1 MKLIDRYIFKEHL
14 IPFILSLLVLLFILL
29 TNFLLKTIDKFLD
42 KGLSVNLL
50 FEYLFYNMAWIAAL
64 AVPMAVLIATL
75 TAFGRFSS
83 DNEIT
88 AMKTCGLSTLKLLR
102 APLLFGFIVAISMI
116 YFNNQV
122 LPDMNHKARSLSVNI
137 SKKRP
142 DLEFTEGQFTEAIPN
157 YSIYVGK
164 RKQIE
169 DENLFFDINIFN
181 NRPDGSSRTI
191 TAKNG
196 TVESIDDAIVLHLN
210 DGEIHEVMNDGSDYT
225 KIEYENYDVV
235 VPIDNLLLRRKDLR
249 TRGDREMTYTMMN
262 KRIDDLDKSTSKVK
276 RGIKN
281 RLENEFSRI
290 LDENKQ
296 LLESLFYQNNPK
308 YLKSFK
314 KRMKNLKRGV
324 NNDIRLL
331 KNYTNKQNKYL
342 VELNKKFSIPVA
354 SIVFILVGAPLGVM
368 ARKGNFAI
376 SGAIG
381 LGFFIFYWAF
391 LIAGENFADRG
402 VMTPL
407 LSMWLPNIVLSILGV
422 YLIYKTSKD
431 RTKIKFDFL
440 NLFFKKKS
448 KS

>member
-1 MKLIDRYIFKEHL
+1 M
-14 IPFILSLLVLLFILL
+14 
-29 TNFLLKTIDKFLD
+29 
-42 KGLSVNLL
+42 
-50 FEYLFYNMAWIAAL
+50 
-64 AVPMAVLIATL
+64 
-75 TAFGRFSS
+75 
-83 DNEIT
+83 
-88 AMKTCGLSTLKLLR
+88 
-102 APLLFGFIVAISMI
+102 
-116 YFNNQV
+116 
-122 LPDMNHKARSLSVNI
+122 
-137 SKKRP
+137 
-142 DLEFTEGQFTEAIPN
+142 
-157 YSIYVGK
+157 
-164 RKQIE
+164 
-169 DENLFFDINIFN
+169 
-181 NRPDGSSRTI
+181 
-191 TAKNG
+191 
-196 TVESIDDAIVLHLN
+196 
-210 DGEIHEVMNDGSDYT
+210 
-225 KIEYENYDVV
+225 

-249 TRGDREMTYTMMN
+249 TRGDREMTYGMMT

-290 LDENKQ
+290 IDENKQ

-354 SIVFILVGAPLGVM
+354 SIVFILVGAPLGIM

-407 LSMWLPNIVLSILGV
+407 LSMWLPNIVLSILGL

-431 RTKIKFDFL
+431 RSKIKFDFL